1 VNTRTPRP
9 HPEVDPTVVSDAEL
23 CDRVRAGDIAAFGEL
38 WTRHEKPGR
47 AAAAS
52 ITSTF
57 DADDVV
63 AESFLRIL
71 DAMQAGHGPTRAF
84 RPYLYATIRSTAARW
99 GRQRREIPI
108 EHAETIEDDRFS
120 EESNRVAI
128 DRALSKDALK
138 TLPTRW
144 QQALW
149 YSEVEEMS
157 ASEIAPLLGMTPNA
171 VAALTYRARDG
182 LRKAWGLAHAN
193 PDAGDTDL

>member
-1 VNTRTPRP
+1 VNTHAPRS
-9 HPEVDPTVVSDAEL
+9 HFDLDPTDVPDAEL
-23 CDRVRAGDIAAFGEL
+23 CDRVRNGDTAVFGVL
-38 WTRHEKPGR
+38 WTRHNRPAR
-47 AAAAS
+47 AAAAA

-57 DADDVV
+57 DADDIV
-63 AESFLRIL
+63 AESFVRIL
-71 DAMQAGHGPTRAF
+71 DAMRAGVGPTHAF

-120 EESNRVAI
+120 EESNRIAI
-128 DRALSKDALK
+128 DRALSTDALK

-182 LRKAWGLAHAN
+182 LRKAWKLAHAE
-193 PDAGDTDL
+193 PDAGATDL

>member
-9 HPEVDPTVVSDAEL
+9 HPEVDPTVVTDAEL
-23 CDRVRAGDIAAFGEL
+23 CDRVRDGDIAAFGEL

-57 DADDVV
+57 DADDIV
-63 AESFLRIL
+63 AESFVRIL
-71 DAMQAGHGPTRAF
+71 DAMRAGHGPTRAF

-108 EHAETIEDDRFS
+108 EHADTIEDDRFS
-120 EESNRVAI
+120 EESNRIAI
-128 DRALSKDALK
+128 DRALSKDVLK

-157 ASEIAPLLGMTPNA
+157 ATEIAPLLGMTPNA

-182 LRKAWGLAHAN
+182 LRKAWKLAHAE
-193 PDAGDTDL
+193 PDARA